1 MMIAC
6 LQVLEPPI
14 QVCLKIFIMKY
25 HNLHYKEKKIPA
37 FFFIKHSKD
46 NCSEIIKDIS
56 FLLALASGI
65 RTRSVDSME
74 DDSTQKEGDTP
85 TYTRTQSMA
94 SNKGM

>member
-1 MMIAC
+1 M
-6 LQVLEPPI
+6 
-14 QVCLKIFIMKY
+14 
-25 HNLHYKEKKIPA
+25 
-37 FFFIKHSKD
+37 
-46 NCSEIIKDIS
+46 KDIS